1 MWRKDQEEETKKTAS
16 WVLEANKMQDA
27 INEQIVENAKLQK
40 ALDEKDIE
48 IMKLKAKLYDMMSA

>member
-1 MWRKDQEEETKKTAS
+1 MAS
-16 WVLEANKMQDA
+16 KEKELRTLEANKMQDA

-48 IMKLKAKLYDMMSA
+48 IMKLKAKLYDMMNA